1 MYVQRTSYPKE
12 WLSNCIP
19 LVLTVDV
26 SEAIRIQALRMPPHA
41 TKGDDVSMECI
52 YDLESDKLYSVKWYR
67 NGHEFYR
74 YIPSDKQKRRIY
86 DRPGINV
93 DVSAKVFK

>member
-1 MYVQRTSYPKE
+1 
-12 WLSNCIP
+12 
-19 LVLTVDV
+19 
-26 SEAIRIQALRMPPHA
+26 MPPHA

-93 DVSAKVFK
+93 DVSAKVFKKADLVMVQDEQNIFASSDKLNE

>member
-1 MYVQRTSYPKE
+1 MDVQRTFLPKRVAHY
-12 WLSNCIP
+12 CIP